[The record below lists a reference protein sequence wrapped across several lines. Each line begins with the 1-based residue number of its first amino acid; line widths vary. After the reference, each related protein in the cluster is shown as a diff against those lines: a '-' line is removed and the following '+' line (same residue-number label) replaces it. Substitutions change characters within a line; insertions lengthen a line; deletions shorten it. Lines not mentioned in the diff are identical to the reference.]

1 MTLSSLGWDDF
12 FANAFRLHSAAG
24 SLPARVALEHK
35 HAFLLLTEQGEVTAA
50 CTGRLLHETLSRAE
64 LPTVGD
70 WVIVK
75 LRDEIPPTG
84 SPRVGDIHA
93 VLPRRT
99 AFSRA
104 ASGPVAAE
112 QVLAANVDTVFL
124 VSGLDANFNLRRI
137 ERYLAVA
144 RASGAQPV
152 IVLNKADLHPD
163 PAGAAAAVRTIART
177 TPVVMLS
184 AACDPELSRLAP
196 WLTPG
201 ATVALLGS
209 SGVGKS
215 TLINRLLGADRL
227 ATGALSTAVGKGRH
241 TTTRREMIVLAS
253 GALVIDTPGLRELQ
267 LWEVD
272 EPALAG
278 AFDDIAALAT
288 QCRFGD
294 CTHEAEPGCA
304 VRAALQ
310 SGTLDPARWQS
321 FLKLRREQAYA
332 ARRVDPQLARESRDR
347 WKKIL
352 RGQRARDRLERESD

>member
-12 FANAFRLHSAAG
+12 FANAFLPHSAAG
-24 SLPARVALEHK
+24 GLPARVALEHK
-35 HAFLLLTEQGEVTAA
+35 HAFMLLAEPGEIAA
-50 CTGRLLHETLSRAE
+50 TCTGRLLYGTSSRAQ

-70 WVIVK
+70 WVLVK
-75 LRDEIPPTG
+75 LRDETPPPG
-84 SPRVGDIHA
+84 SPLVGVIHG

-104 ASGPVAAE
+104 TSGPVATE

-124 VSGLDANFNLRRI
+124 VTGLDANFNLRRI

-144 RASGAQPV
+144 RASGSQPV

-163 PAGAAAAVRTIART
+163 PAGVAAEVRSIART

-184 AACDPELSRLAP
+184 AACDAELSPLAP
-196 WLTPG
+196 WLLPG

-227 ATGALSTAVGKGRH
+227 ATGAISTAVNKGRH
-241 TTTRREMIVLAS
+241 TTTHREMILLPT

-267 LWEVD
+267 LWDVD

-278 AFDDIAALAT
+278 AFDDVAAFAAR
-288 QCRFGD
+288 CRFSD
-294 CTHEAEPGCA
+294 CTHDAEPGCA
-304 VRAALQ
+304 VQAALAA
-310 SGTLDPARWQS
+310 GTLDAARWQS
-321 FLKLRREQAYA
+321 YLKLQREQAYA
-332 ARRVDPQLARESRDR
+332 ARRLDPQLARESRDR

-352 RGQRARDRLERESD
+352 RGQRARDRFEREAE